1 MRLTYSD
8 GISDKNP
15 KLLKPRQV
23 QAEEAATISFDQV
36 EMAGQCYVYG
46 HGRLQGIY
54 HQAGDAI
61 RNAMEYEGVVVGPD
75 QAYIWE
81 SGNRDLKYSIQGKEG
96 EISEIQKKLAA
107 GTSPVEII
115 EGIREGQVLDLSGSS
130 CEDLLYIINQDRPV
144 IAMQNAEK
152 GIILVGYQDD
162 MVTYID
168 GKSGERHSASCEEI
182 DKMTAE
188 SGRTYVA

>member
-1 MRLTYSD
+1 M
-8 GISDKNP
+8 
-15 KLLKPRQV
+15 
-23 QAEEAATISFDQV
+23 
-36 EMAGQCYVYG
+36 YG

-61 RNAMEYEGVVVGPD
+61 RDAMEYEGVVVGPD

-144 IAMQNAEK
+144 SVYHQPGPAGDRHAECRK
-152 GIILVGYQDD
+152 RNHPGGIPG
-162 MVTYID
+162 
-168 GKSGERHSASCEEI
+168 
-182 DKMTAE
+182 
-188 SGRTYVA
+188 